1 MSISQHRI
9 ASPRHHRHGP
19 RTTLVAA
26 LLLASAGL
34 SACGQQ
40 EAPETLPS
48 PPAPTAS
55 TSPAPAVPAGLPY
68 QDDDRLLKDLSR
80 ARLQADRLQQ
90 QQRELWESCVDGAT
104 YGQIIT
110 TRVSE
115 QLADSRCPERHIP
128 IPGRYAPRAE

>member
-1 MSISQHRI
+1 MNISQHRI
-9 ASPRHHRHGP
+9 VTPGEHQHGP
-19 RTTLVAA
+19 RTVLVTV

-68 QDDDRLLKDLSR
+68 QDHDRLLKDLSK

-90 QQRELWESCVDGAT
+90 QQRELRESCVDGAT
-104 YGQIIT
+104 YDQIIT

-128 IPGRYAPRAE
+128 IPGPYGPRAQ